1 MSQEDAGVGGAERAE
16 RKRKQRA
23 ARAVGAS
30 PVAAARADQGVSRG
44 AVAGVA
50 VVVLLALVV
59 GLGAWLQTHSE
70 SGDLPPTIPVAAAG
84 PTYEV
89 AALDDAVVIGK
100 PGAPVTIDV
109 YEDFLCP
116 ACEQFEKLYGDQ
128 LEQAAALGQAKV
140 IYHPVAILDAFS
152 EPAGYSSLAAA
163 GAFCASEA
171 GVFPRFHE
179 SLFAAQPREG
189 GPGWSSPQLQQ
200 LGRDLGAGD
209 GFARCIQD
217 GAAQRVTAATE
228 QAREY
233 LSRLRPDGR
242 LGTPTVLVNG
252 AVADTGD
259 PGWLD
264 EALGAAR

>member
-1 MSQEDAGVGGAERAE
+1 MSQEDAGVGGAQRAE
-16 RKRKQRA
+16 RKRKQQVAQAGRT
-23 ARAVGAS
+23 S
-30 PVAAARADQGVSRG
+30 PTMAARADRGISRG
-44 AVAGVA
+44 AAAGVL
-50 VVVLLALVV
+50 VSVLLVLVV
-59 GLGAWLQTHSE
+59 GLGIWLQTHSE

-84 PTYEV
+84 PVFQVTPR
-89 AALDDAVVIGK
+89 DDAVAIGK
-100 PGAPVTIDV
+100 PDAPVTIEV

-128 LEQAAALGQAKV
+128 LEDAAALGQARV
-140 IYHPVAILDAFS
+140 VYHPVAILDDFS
-152 EPAGYSSLAAA
+152 DPAGYSSLAAGA
-163 GAFCASEA
+163 AFCASEA

-179 SLFAAQPREG
+179 SLFVHQPREG
-189 GPGWSSPQLQQ
+189 GPGWTSAQLQQ

-209 GFARCIQD
+209 SFARCVED
-217 GAAQRVTAATE
+217 GAQERVTAATE

-233 LSRLRPDGR
+233 LSTLRPDGR

-252 AVADTGD
+252 TIIDSGN